1 MTDPEFPATSASH
14 LAAVSEAVPDA
25 AFAEPADESVE
36 VFNFRFAHDM
46 MPGWTLARAREVDT
60 GRGIRL
66 AQVNA
71 RAEGSDNTARIE
83 IFETDGPEA
92 ARELFLETLA
102 RFQREPASLLRTPPQ
117 VGEAEA
123 SVGQSMFVFLRG
135 NLVVTV
141 AAIGPVVLPVED
153 LARQIDRSIRAKP
166 EAAEDDE
173 QEELPE
179 NAAPLLRAAAER
191 PMVKVFTRR
200 AGRRSGE
207 SERFAIAPNGLAR
220 RIRGPG
226 GERPGEEG

>member
-14 LAAVSEAVPDA
+14 LAAVSEAVPEA
-25 AFAEPADESVE
+25 AFAEPEDESVE
-36 VFNFRFAHDM
+36 IFNFRFAHDM
-46 MPGWTLARAREVDT
+46 MPGWTLARAREVET
-60 GRGIRL
+60 GRGVRL

-83 IFETDGPEA
+83 IFETDGPDA

-102 RFQREPASLLRTPPQ
+102 RFQRDPATILRTPPQ

-123 SVGQSMFVFLRG
+123 AVGQSMFVFLRG

-153 LARQIDRSIRAKP
+153 LARQLDRSIRAKP
-166 EAAEDDE
+166 EAVEEDLAED
-173 QEELPE
+173 
-179 NAAPLLRAAAER
+179 AAPMLRAAAER

-207 SERFAIAPNGLAR
+207 SERFSIAANGLAR
-220 RIRGPG
+220 RIREPG
-226 GERPGEEG
+226 GERPGEEEG